1 MAVVILGKREASDRQ
16 TEVWLSKDG
25 VRARVLIETDVLD
38 SDQGLSVLEI
48 MADHAIGVVRA
59 AEDRAKLRLGD

>member
-1 MAVVILGKREASDRQ
+1 MAVVILEKREANARQ

-25 VRARVLIETDVLD
+25 TRARVLVETDILD

-48 MADHAIGVVRA
+48 MADHAISVVRA